1 VRHEMENIPSFFEEK
16 INALDIALVELRNGS
31 WTRNLNKNEYKIVYY
46 KKYLQL
52 ISEFEMALQ
61 SKLLKEEK
69 EKLIN
74 LKKELGNIKTNK
86 VEDYVIEGDGENS
99 QNITTKINYNKG
111 IYILKM
117 IELLFRDI
125 IERLSTKTRTH

>member
-1 VRHEMENIPSFFEEK
+1 MENIPSFFEEK
-16 INALDIALVELRNGS
+16 INALDIALVELRNGN
-31 WTRNLNKNEYKIVYY
+31 WAKELTGTNMKREYY
-46 KKYLQL
+46 KRYKYI

>member
-1 VRHEMENIPSFFEEK
+1 MENIPSFFEEK
-16 INALDIALVELRNGS
+16 INALDIALVELRNGN
-31 WTRNLNKNEYKIVYY
+31 WAKELTGTNIKREYY
-46 KKYLQL
+46 KRYKYI

>member
-1 VRHEMENIPSFFEEK
+1 MENIPSFFEEK
-16 INALDIALVELRNGS
+16 INALDIALVELRNGN
-31 WTRNLNKNEYKIVYY
+31 WAKELTGTNMKREYY
-46 KKYLQL
+46 KRYKYI

-74 LKKELGNIKTNK
+74 LKKELGNIKTTK
-86 VEDYVIEGDGENS
+86 VENYVIEGDGENS

>member
-1 VRHEMENIPSFFEEK
+1 MENIPSFFEEK

-31 WTRNLNKNEYKIVYY
+31 WTRNLNKNEYKIAYY

-52 ISEFEMALQ
+52 ISEFEIALQ

-74 LKKELGNIKTNK
+74 LKKELGNIKTTK
-86 VEDYVIEGDGENS
+86 VENYVIEGDGENS